1 VKVTAELERTYAA
14 LTVDDNG
21 PGISKEDQARVF
33 EPFFTTKGGN
43 GTGLG
48 LSTVYGIAKQAG
60 GAVRI
65 NSELGRGTTVDVFFP
80 VARREGE

>member
-1 VKVTAELERTYAA
+1 VRLSVVDAGIGMDERT
-14 LTVDDNG
+14 
-21 PGISKEDQARVF
+21 QARVF